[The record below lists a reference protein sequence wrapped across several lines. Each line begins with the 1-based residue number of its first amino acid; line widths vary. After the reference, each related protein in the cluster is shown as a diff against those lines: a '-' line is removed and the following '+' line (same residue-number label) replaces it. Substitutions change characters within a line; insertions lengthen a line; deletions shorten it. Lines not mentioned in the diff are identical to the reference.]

1 MRPLRRRDLYR
12 ICHICSVSLQVKPPL
27 AISRHASPRDG
38 LLLHSKK
45 IPELWRPVPLV
56 ISMKTYWFNQNR
68 LLSPLRFATAL
79 LLACFGA
86 VFISVPTP
94 AAADT
99 QVPFNGIVS
108 GNIISTTPLDECHL
122 LIDVVNGGN
131 ATQLG
136 RFTGTAQFILNVC
149 DLSYIGTYEFTGAN
163 GDSISGSFIGQLTP
177 TGTPGVFDNDE
188 TAFITSGTGR
198 FAGATGTFHLG
209 GQIDTN
215 TGTFALPWQGTIST
229 VGSNRRP

>member
-68 LLSPLRFATAL
+68 LLSPVRFATAL

-122 LIDVVNGGN
+122 LFDDTTTTN
-131 ATQLG
+131 AYP
-136 RFTGTAQFILNVC
+136 
-149 DLSYIGTYEFTGAN
+149 LSLH
-163 GDSISGSFIGQLTP
+163 D
-177 TGTPGVFDNDE
+177 
-188 TAFITSGTGR
+188 
-198 FAGATGTFHLG
+198 
-209 GQIDTN
+209 
-215 TGTFALPWQGTIST
+215 ALPMPVAIPST
-229 VGSNRRP
+229 SRRCGRRRR